1 MNKIINLFENT
12 TNQTSNFTTKN
23 WVDMNDNVRI
33 KLTLDL
39 AKN

>member
-23 WVDMNDNVRI
+23 WVDMNNVRI